1 MIYIRVAVVCFI
13 LYSYLYLYAC
23 RWCVFSTVFE
33 FCSLNVCC
41 WYLCF
46 ASRCSREEASVGG
59 RGGVSWGVMACHGVS
74 WGVWTRCP
82 WVVMGW
88 EGRGGDLGMAAWR
101 AYGWLAPFKATSRRS
116 ESP

>member
-41 WYLCF
+41 WCLCF

-59 RGGVSWGVMACHGVS
+59 RGGVWCGGVGC
-74 WGVWTRCP
+74 R
-82 WVVMGW
+82 
-88 EGRGGDLGMAAWR
+88 RGGGG
-101 AYGWLAPFKATSRRS
+101 GWGGGGGGGVCV
-116 ESP
+116 